1 VVGET
6 VFAPLR
12 ASVVALSAAAAVA
25 AAPQSTPAPAP
36 APAPAELARAIQ
48 QKYATIRDFSA
59 SFEHRYR
66 GGVLRKEAV
75 ERGTMQVKKP
85 SRMRW
90 TYESPERKVFV
101 ADGTRLYSYIP
112 EDRQVIVAPLPGEA
126 DATTPVLF
134 LSGHGSLERDF
145 VASFPPDPDPE
156 PGTYSL
162 KLVPRRP
169 EAEYDWF
176 VLVVDRGTYR
186 LRKLVTGD
194 AQGGLSTFTFSDVRE
209 NPGIPASAFRFTI
222 PRGVDVVT
230 HGEVRR

>member
-1 VVGET
+1 LITSLRTCLLAASTAGALV
-6 VFAPLR
+6 APPQT
-12 ASVVALSAAAAVA
+12 
-25 AAPQSTPAPAP
+25 APVPAPAD
-36 APAPAELARAIQ
+36 LARAIQ
-48 QKYATIRDFSA
+48 QKYDTVRDFSA

-75 ERGTMQVKKP
+75 ERGTMQIKKP

-101 ADGTRLYSYIP
+101 ADGTRVYSYIP
-112 EDRQVIVAPLPGEA
+112 EDRQVIVAPIPPEA
-126 DATTPVLF
+126 EATTPALF
-134 LSGHGSLERDF
+134 LSGHGSLTRDF
-145 VASFPPDPDPE
+145 EASFPPEPDPT

-162 KLVPRRP
+162 RLVPHGR
-169 EAEYDWF
+169 EAEYDSL

-186 LRKLVTGD
+186 LRKLITAD

-209 NPGIPASAFRFTI
+209 NVGIPASAFRFTI

-230 HGEVRR
+230 HEHDRR